1 MTIQDM
7 EIAYILKGYPRNSE
21 AFILNEIYLLEQLGL
36 KLRLFPV
43 KKEKEKKAHHLVG
56 RIQAAVTYL
65 PEVESVS
72 DSDFGG
78 WLAANLPKFWASHW
92 RLLRLRPGAYL
103 GTLRNAVHLSL
114 KYRRDFLSKPK
125 RVFYKDF
132 LRAGYIALQVLENDR
147 IQHLH
152 GHFCHGST
160 TITMFVSQMTGI
172 PYSFTAHAKDI
183 YLPDLNPGDLLPLK
197 IRRAE
202 FVVTCTDANRLHL
215 QQRCADGAPIHTIY
229 HGLDTS
235 LFAPLPARNEGQP
248 LILSVGRFV
257 AKKGFTFLV
266 EACRLLKAQGLDF
279 QCRIVGE
286 AGEELE
292 AVRKLIKD
300 LQLEDTVLIHNAVT
314 QEELR
319 HIYQDC
325 TVFALPCQIINDGDR
340 DGIPN
345 VLAEAMAMGKAVVST
360 DISGI
365 PELVDDGLNGLL
377 APQKDAAALA
387 RALKTLLQNPELRQK
402 LGAAARLKIN
412 CMFDAQETTLA
423 LRDLFTAALARRR
436 AGRLAQTLRVSETLR
451 VWSR

>member
-7 EIAYILKGYPRNSE
+7 EIGYILKGYPRNSE

-36 KLRLFPV
+36 KLRLFSV
-43 KKEKEKKAHHLVG
+43 KQEKEKKSHHLVG

-65 PEVESVS
+65 PEVESAT

-78 WLAANLPKFWASHW
+78 WLAANLPRFWGSHW
-92 RLLRLRPGAYL
+92 RLFRLRPRAYL
-103 GTLRNAVHLSL
+103 DTLRNAVHLSL
-114 KYRRDFLSKPK
+114 KYRRDAWSRPK
-125 RVFYKDF
+125 RVFFKDF

-147 IQHLH
+147 LQHLH

-197 IRRAE
+197 IRQAE
-202 FVVTCTDANRLHL
+202 FVATCTDANRLHL
-215 QQRCADGAPIHTIY
+215 QQLCADGAPIHTIY

-235 LFAPLPARNEGQP
+235 LFAPLPAPSEGQP

-257 AKKGFTFLV
+257 AKKGFAFLI
-266 EACRLLKAQGLDF
+266 EACHLLKAQGLDF

-286 AGEELE
+286 EAEELE
-292 AVRKLIKD
+292 SVKQLIRE
-300 LQLEDTVLIHNAVT
+300 LQLENTVFIHNAVT

-325 TVFALPCQIINDGDR
+325 TVFALPCQIVNDGDR

-365 PELVDDGLNGLL
+365 PELVDDGINGLL
-377 APQKDAAALA
+377 APQKDSAALA

-402 LGAAARLKIN
+402 LGAAARVKISR
-412 CMFDAQETTLA
+412 MFDAQETTLA
-423 LRDLFTAALARRR
+423 LRDLFVAALAERR
-436 AGRLAQTLRVSETLR
+436 AGMTVTAHPKHAPALELS
-451 VWSR
+451 